1 MGVAKII
8 ISSVVDAAVSLLKDK
23 LEGKDSKKKDKK
35 DPILTTTTTTIT
47 RSTVNEKG
55 ARNTTTYTRTTSKQP
70 LLKNHNNNDN
80 TKLLSHK
87 NKANIKFDQNKVILG
102 QKNPI
107 NNDRL
112 LMNNPSAQQLQQKS
126 VPTRK
131 DLKIKTS
138 TTYNNDYRVRPKNT
152 TPMTRSLSTS
162 LTTPTRPISRF
173 LVIKKESQNRNN
185 ETLNTRSALQ
195 KNNNNSK
202 PGIIIPRRPIQIQI
216 PIPTPTPNSSHGRK
230 ESKKK
235 VTQQVVQNNNMK
247 DDHYVD
253 DDDVSFDDLKEN
265 NPHTTFSRL
274 RPLYAFAI

>member
-8 ISSVVDAAVSLLKDK
+8 ISSVVDAAVSLLKEK

-70 LLKNHNNNDN
+70 LVKNHNNNEN
-80 TKLLSHK
+80 TKFSSQK
-87 NKANIKFDQNKVILG
+87 NKANIKCDQNMVMLG

-112 LMNNPSAQQLQQKS
+112 LMNNSSAQQLQQKS

-131 DLKIKTS
+131 DLNIKTS
-138 TTYNNDYRVRPKNT
+138 TTYNNDYRLRPKNT
-152 TPMTRSLSTS
+152 TPMTRSPSTS
-162 LTTPTRPISRF
+162 LTTPTQPISRF
-173 LVIKKESQNRNN
+173 LVIRKESQNRNN
-185 ETLNTRSALQ
+185 ETLNTRLALQ
-195 KNNNNSK
+195 KNNKNGK
-202 PGIIIPRRPIQIQI
+202 PGIIIPRRPI
-216 PIPTPTPNSSHGRK
+216 PTPTPNNSHGRK

-235 VTQQVVQNNNMK
+235 VTQQVVQNNNNMK
-247 DDHYVD
+247 DVHYVD
-253 DDDVSFDDLKEN
+253 DDDVSFDDLEEN

>member
-70 LLKNHNNNDN
+70 LVKNHNNNDN

-87 NKANIKFDQNKVILG
+87 NKTNIKCDQNRVMLG

-126 VPTRK
+126 VPTKK

-138 TTYNNDYRVRPKNT
+138 TTYNNDYRMRPKNT
-152 TPMTRSLSTS
+152 TPMTRSSSTS

-173 LVIKKESQNRNN
+173 LVIKKEIQNRNN
-185 ETLNTRSALQ
+185 ETLNTRSVLQ
-195 KNNNNSK
+195 KNNNNST
-202 PGIIIPRRPIQIQI
+202 PGIIIPRRP
-216 PIPTPTPNSSHGRK
+216 TPTPNNSHGRK

-235 VTQQVVQNNNMK
+235 VNQQVVQNNNMK
-247 DDHYVD
+247 DVHYVD
-253 DDDVSFDDLKEN
+253 DDDVSFDDLEEN
-265 NPHTTFSRL
+265 NPHTTTFSRL